1 MSARTFSLAGLLR
14 LRGIEQ
20 DQASAV
26 LSAANGR
33 SRAIHARTNAARLEL
48 EDCDVDVSSTKALHM
63 ASLARASS
71 RSMLADLMALDT
83 VQAAETAAAQA
94 AFLAARGRTV
104 GLEKLE
110 LKHDARV
117 TAEDLA
123 TEQTALD
130 EISAGAHHRSKEAA
144 KAL

>member
-1 MSARTFSLAGLLR
+1 MTARTFSLAGLLR

-20 DQASAV
+20 DQASAA

-33 SRAIHARTNAARLEL
+33 SRAIHARTNAARLDL
-48 EDCDVDVSSTKALHM
+48 EDSDVDVSSAKALHM

-71 RSMLADLMALDT
+71 RSMLADLIALDT
-83 VQAAETAAAQA
+83 IQTAETAVAQT
-94 AFLAARGRTV
+94 AFLTARARTV

-117 TAEDLA
+117 TAADLA
-123 TEQTALD
+123 AEQTSLD
-130 EISAGAHHRSKEAA
+130 EISAGAHHRLKEAA
-144 KAL
+144 TAL